1 MLHFPTESTLHKFF
15 TARYPMAG
23 PLLRIAFLH
32 LAPVSGAVAQNR
44 HLVTQAITTAACA
57 GADCIITPELAVS
70 GYTFADTLGTNWIAP
85 QPDHWM
91 SRICRLAARLRVTLF
106 LAQPEKDP
114 RSQQLYNTVFAI
126 GSDGRIAGRH
136 RKINALRVGSEAWST
151 PGTEATAFRFAPFG
165 RVGLLIC
172 ADAFTPGIAKSL
184 KEQGAR
190 VLVSSAAW
198 APGLHGPNGEWER
211 CTKDTGLPLFVC
223 NRTGQDRTLDF
234 RKAESVVAQGGKRL
248 LSLSC
253 EQSAIFLFDW
263 NLTTGTLAGQDY
275 ERLLI

>member
-1 MLHFPTESTLHKFF
+1 
-15 TARYPMAG
+15 MAG

-32 LAPVSGAVAQNR
+32 LAPVPGAVAQNR
-44 HLVTQAITTAACA
+44 HLMTQAITTAACS
-57 GADCIITPELAVS
+57 GADWIITPELAVS
-70 GYTFADTLGTNWIAP
+70 GYTFADTLGTNWIEP
-85 QPDHWM
+85 QPDHWVGG
-91 SRICRLAARLRVTLF
+91 ICHLAARLRVTLF
-106 LAQPEKDP
+106 LSHPEKDS
-114 RSQQLYNTVFAI
+114 RSKQLYNTVFAI
-126 GSDGRIAGRH
+126 GPGGRIAGSH

-151 PGTEATAFRFAPFG
+151 PGTEATAIRLAPFG

-172 ADAFTPGIAKSL
+172 ADAYTPGIAKSL
-184 KEQGAR
+184 KSQGASA
-190 VLVSSAAW
+190 LVSSAAW

-234 RKAESVVAQGGKRL
+234 RTAESVVAQGGKRL

-253 EQSAIFLFDW
+253 EQSAIFLVDW

-275 ERLLI
+275 QRILI